1 MTDIQKMEIDRYRSE
16 MVDNVQKLVDKYL
29 QISDWDIPEID
40 EKKTMGY
47 ILQVFRETLD
57 DIEKDWK
64 IHNIP

>member
-1 MTDIQKMEIDRYRSE
+1 VTDIQKMEIDRYRSE